1 MNLRTILFSQYP
13 ALFLLAV
20 LFLIAHLRVRK
31 TSAVKSVL
39 WVILFGAAL
48 AASVVCCFLG
58 IQAEL
63 WTLKTLITLGF
74 WSWFGV
80 GLVLLFLV
88 LRVVHGVEKRSS
100 RRRLDK
106 AMKQA
111 EKQKEEEVSRARA
124 EGAAAERERDKFAE
138 SYSTASSAQ
147 DALKK
152 GLTAAQETISE
163 LRAQIEEGAQ
173 KLASAKA
180 DCDRQLKAK
189 EEAAEQRIAEL
200 EAQHAER
207 LSAAEQE
214 RKRLLSELDELRPQ
228 VEEYGRVKAHIADI
242 ELSARER
249 ADALDAATRERLQAM
264 IAACRGHCEQVLSTL
279 GATCESVSNELKR
292 ADAAVAQLP
301 EAFTTLVGQL
311 DELKKLEQ

>member
-1 MNLRTILFSQYP
+1 MENTFKSSVFGGFNRDDVIRY
-13 ALFLLAV
+13 
-20 LFLIAHLRVRK
+20 IEK
-31 TSAVKSVL
+31 TSLESKQQ
-39 WVILFGAAL
+39 IEAL
-48 AASVVCCFLG
+48 EQESDGLCREN
-58 IQAEL
+58 AEL
-63 WTLKTLITLGF
+63 
-74 WSWFGV
+74 
-80 GLVLLFLV
+80 
-88 LRVVHGVEKRSS
+88 R
-100 RRRLDK
+100 DK
-106 AMKQA
+106 L
-111 EKQKEEEVSRARA
+111 
-124 EGAAAERERDKFAE
+124 AAAERERDKFAE

-189 EEAAEQRIAEL
+189 EEAAEQRI
-200 EAQHAER
+200 
-207 LSAAEQE
+207 AEQE

-301 EAFTTLVGQL
+301 EAFTTLEGQL

>member
-1 MNLRTILFSQYP
+1 M
-13 ALFLLAV
+13 
-20 LFLIAHLRVRK
+20 
-31 TSAVKSVL
+31 
-39 WVILFGAAL
+39 
-48 AASVVCCFLG
+48 
-58 IQAEL
+58 
-63 WTLKTLITLGF
+63 
-74 WSWFGV
+74 
-80 GLVLLFLV
+80 
-88 LRVVHGVEKRSS
+88 KR
-100 RRRLDK
+100 
-106 AMKQA
+106 
-111 EKQKEEEVSRARA
+111 
-124 EGAAAERERDKFAE
+124 
-138 SYSTASSAQ
+138 
-147 DALKK
+147 
-152 GLTAAQETISE
+152 
-163 LRAQIEEGAQ
+163 AQ

-301 EAFTTLVGQL
+301 EAFTTLEGQL

>member
-1 MNLRTILFSQYP
+1 MENTFKSSVFGGFNRDDVIRY
-13 ALFLLAV
+13 
-20 LFLIAHLRVRK
+20 IEK
-31 TSAVKSVL
+31 TSLESKQQ
-39 WVILFGAAL
+39 IEAL
-48 AASVVCCFLG
+48 EQESDGLCREN
-58 IQAEL
+58 AEL
-63 WTLKTLITLGF
+63 RNKL
-74 WSWFGV
+74 
-80 GLVLLFLV
+80 
-88 LRVVHGVEKRSS
+88 
-100 RRRLDK
+100 
-106 AMKQA
+106 
-111 EKQKEEEVSRARA
+111 
-124 EGAAAERERDKFAE
+124 AAAERERDKLAE

-180 DCDRQLKAK
+180 DCDLQLKAK
-189 EEAAEQRIAEL
+189 EESAEQRIAEL

-249 ADALDAATRERLQAM
+249 ADALDARARGDRECSLAQRFDVARELGKSVGTLDILAWAVEDACHGNPLSQCAPHARCPACTRALPLPHIDVACASVKHNILVKRRQVPFTESWVPQLVEWHPRMVDGPRERNRRWGSWANL
-264 IAACRGHCEQVLSTL
+264 
-279 GATCESVSNELKR
+279 
-292 ADAAVAQLP
+292 
-301 EAFTTLVGQL
+301 
-311 DELKKLEQ
+311 

>member
-1 MNLRTILFSQYP
+1 MENTFKSSVFGGFNRDDVIRY
-13 ALFLLAV
+13 
-20 LFLIAHLRVRK
+20 IEK
-31 TSAVKSVL
+31 TSLESKQQ
-39 WVILFGAAL
+39 IEAL
-48 AASVVCCFLG
+48 EQESDGLCREN
-58 IQAEL
+58 AEL
-63 WTLKTLITLGF
+63 RNKL
-74 WSWFGV
+74 
-80 GLVLLFLV
+80 
-88 LRVVHGVEKRSS
+88 
-100 RRRLDK
+100 
-106 AMKQA
+106 
-111 EKQKEEEVSRARA
+111 
-124 EGAAAERERDKFAE
+124 AAAERERDKFAE

-180 DCDRQLKAK
+180 DCDLQLKAK

-214 RKRLLSELDELRPQ
+214 RKRLLSELDELRP
-228 VEEYGRVKAHIADI
+228 
-242 ELSARER
+242 
-249 ADALDAATRERLQAM
+249 RERLQAM

>member
-1 MNLRTILFSQYP
+1 MENTFKSSVFGGFNRDDVIRY
-13 ALFLLAV
+13 
-20 LFLIAHLRVRK
+20 IEK
-31 TSAVKSVL
+31 TSLESKQQ
-39 WVILFGAAL
+39 IEAL
-48 AASVVCCFLG
+48 EQESDG
-58 IQAEL
+58 RENAEL
-63 WTLKTLITLGF
+63 
-74 WSWFGV
+74 
-80 GLVLLFLV
+80 
-88 LRVVHGVEKRSS
+88 R
-100 RRRLDK
+100 DK
-106 AMKQA
+106 L
-111 EKQKEEEVSRARA
+111 
-124 EGAAAERERDKFAE
+124 AAAERERDKFAE

-189 EEAAEQRIAEL
+189 EEAAGQRIAEL

-228 VEEYGRVKAHIADI
+228 VEEYGRVKAYIADI

-249 ADALDAATRERLQAM
+249 RRARRRHAGAFAGNDRGMQRALRAGALDARRDLRERVERAQARGRCRRT
-264 IAACRGHCEQVLSTL
+264 AARGVHYA
-279 GATCESVSNELKR
+279 GGPARR
-292 ADAAVAQLP
+292 AQKVRAV
-301 EAFTTLVGQL
+301 TR
-311 DELKKLEQ
+311 

>member
-1 MNLRTILFSQYP
+1 MENTFKSSVFGGFNRDDVIRY
-13 ALFLLAV
+13 
-20 LFLIAHLRVRK
+20 IEK
-31 TSAVKSVL
+31 TSLESKQQ
-39 WVILFGAAL
+39 IEAL
-48 AASVVCCFLG
+48 EQESDGLCREN
-58 IQAEL
+58 AEL
-63 WTLKTLITLGF
+63 
-74 WSWFGV
+74 
-80 GLVLLFLV
+80 
-88 LRVVHGVEKRSS
+88 R
-100 RRRLDK
+100 DK
-106 AMKQA
+106 L
-111 EKQKEEEVSRARA
+111 
-124 EGAAAERERDKFAE
+124 AAAERERDKLAE

-228 VEEYGRVKAHIADI
+228 VEE
-242 ELSARER
+242 
-249 ADALDAATRERLQAM
+249 
-264 IAACRGHCEQVLSTL
+264 
-279 GATCESVSNELKR
+279 
-292 ADAAVAQLP
+292 
-301 EAFTTLVGQL
+301 
-311 DELKKLEQ
+311 

>member
-1 MNLRTILFSQYP
+1 MENTFKSSVFGGFNRDDVIRY
-13 ALFLLAV
+13 
-20 LFLIAHLRVRK
+20 IEK
-31 TSAVKSVL
+31 TSLESKQQ
-39 WVILFGAAL
+39 IEAL
-48 AASVVCCFLG
+48 EQESDGLCREN
-58 IQAEL
+58 AEL
-63 WTLKTLITLGF
+63 RNKL
-74 WSWFGV
+74 
-80 GLVLLFLV
+80 
-88 LRVVHGVEKRSS
+88 
-100 RRRLDK
+100 
-106 AMKQA
+106 
-111 EKQKEEEVSRARA
+111 
-124 EGAAAERERDKFAE
+124 AAAERERDKLAE

-228 VEEYGRVKAHIADI
+228 VEEYGRVKAHIAGI

-264 IAACRGHCEQVLSTL
+264 IAACRGQALSTL

-301 EAFTTLVGQL
+301 EAFTTLEGQL

>member
-1 MNLRTILFSQYP
+1 MENTFKSSVFGGFNRDDVIRY
-13 ALFLLAV
+13 
-20 LFLIAHLRVRK
+20 IEK
-31 TSAVKSVL
+31 TSLESKQQ
-39 WVILFGAAL
+39 IEAL
-48 AASVVCCFLG
+48 EQESDGLCREN
-58 IQAEL
+58 AEL
-63 WTLKTLITLGF
+63 
-74 WSWFGV
+74 
-80 GLVLLFLV
+80 
-88 LRVVHGVEKRSS
+88 R
-100 RRRLDK
+100 DK
-106 AMKQA
+106 L
-111 EKQKEEEVSRARA
+111 
-124 EGAAAERERDKFAE
+124 AAAERERDKLAE

-189 EEAAEQRIAEL
+189 EEAAEQRIAE
-200 EAQHAER
+200 HAER

-279 GATCESVSNELKR
+279 GATCESVSSELKR

-301 EAFTTLVGQL
+301 EAFTTLEGQL